1 MIYCLTKISKIKME
15 RKEKV
20 VYNYELL
27 LKVLERDGAKITEK
41 GYLYELWVIDNKG
54 KINVIN

>member
-1 MIYCLTKISKIKME
+1 ME
-15 RKEKV
+15 ERIRKEKV

-27 LKVLERDGAKITEK
+27 LKVLERDGAKIKEK